1 LNQVIRTGK
10 TTTWRFDKPE
20 RTPISIHSDLR
31 SGLQAY
37 QVVTD
42 HPWVAVT
49 DKTGNFAIR
58 GLPAGKYRF
67 KVWHETRGYLEK
79 EFPVEV
85 KVRRGDHIEPDLSA
99 SPIWQVAARRPA
111 PATES
116 ERATD

>member
-1 LNQVIRTGK
+1 M
-10 TTTWRFDKPE
+10 TWRFDKPE
-20 RTPISIHSDLR
+20 RTPISIQSDLR

-49 DKTGNFAIR
+49 DNTGDFAIR
-58 GLPAGKYRF
+58 GLPPGKYRF

-85 KVRRGDHIEPDLSA
+85 KSG
-99 SPIWQVAARRPA
+99 AATTLNLTYPPA
-111 PATES
+111 
-116 ERATD
+116 RFGK